1 MARFAR
7 SRRARAA
14 AGRWR
19 SGRRLAA
26 GVLALSLLFSACG
39 GGDETPTEKAADL
52 VADEEAQETT
62 TTEAPKVMA
71 PLSGRPIDED
81 TSRRAAVSIKVDNSP
96 QGRPQA
102 GLEKADIVF
111 EEKVEGGV
119 TRFIAVYQSQD
130 SELVGPIR
138 SLRTTDRPVVSAFR
152 GVFAFS
158 DGVAFTLNRLKGAPV
173 VAVTERDE
181 AAAFVNPKGRRRP
194 FATFAAT
201 ARLRREAGDDAQP
214 PATAFPFLAEG
225 EAFAPAGAVP
235 ATTASINYGGS
246 TSGSFEWD
254 AATGTWLRSSNGRPH
269 LLVDGERLAF
279 KNVII
284 QKVGYRKVGY
294 NDSSRHPV
302 EEAVVVGE
310 GEAIVLSGGKQTK
323 ARWSKATPEAM
334 TTFTDA
340 AGTPVKL
347 LPGSTMIALAPKTAP
362 ISIA

>member
-1 MARFAR
+1 M
-7 SRRARAA
+7 SRRV
-14 AGRWR
+14 
-19 SGRRLAA
+19 LAA
-26 GVLALSLLFSACG
+26 LLAGSLLFGACG
-39 GGDETPTEKAADL
+39 GGDDESPTEEAADL

-62 TTEAPKVMA
+62 TTAAPRVQA
-71 PLSGRPIDED
+71 PLSGRPIDEE
-81 TSRRAAVSIKVDNSP
+81 TARRAAVSIKVDNSP
-96 QGRPQA
+96 QGRPQS
-102 GLEKADIVF
+102 GLEKADIVV

-119 TRFIAVYQSQD
+119 TRFIAIYQSQE

-173 VAVTERDE
+173 VAVTERDD

-214 PATAFPFLAEG
+214 PAAAFGFLAEG

-235 ATTASINYGGS
+235 ATKASIDYGGT

-254 AATGTWLRSSNGRPH
+254 VATGTWLRSSNGRPH
-269 LLVDGERLAF
+269 LLVDGTRLAF
-279 KNVII
+279 SNVII

-294 NDSSRHPV
+294 NDSSKHPV

-310 GEAIVLSGGKQTK
+310 GEAIVLSGGKQVK
-323 ARWSKATPEAM
+323 GRWSKPTPEAM

-340 AGTPVKL
+340 AGAPIKL
-347 LPGSTMIALAPKTAP
+347 VVGSTMIALAPSSAP
-362 ISIA
+362 ISIAS

>member
-1 MARFAR
+1 MW
-7 SRRARAA
+7 AA
-14 AGRWR
+14 LLAG
-19 SGRRLAA
+19 
-26 GVLALSLLFSACG
+26 SLLFSACG
-39 GGDETPTEKAADL
+39 GGDEDTPTEEAADL
-52 VADEEAQETT
+52 AGDEEAQETT

-71 PLSGRPIDED
+71 PLSGRPIDEE
-81 TSRRAAVSIKVDNSP
+81 TSRRAAVSVKVDNSP
-96 QGRPQA
+96 SGRPQA
-102 GLEKADIVF
+102 GLEKADLVI

-119 TRFIAVYQSQD
+119 TRFIAIFQSQD

-173 VAVTERDE
+173 VSVTERDDPD
-181 AAAFVNPKGRRRP
+181 AFVNPKGRRRP

-201 ARLRREAGDDAQP
+201 ARLRREAGADAQP
-214 PATAFPFLAEG
+214 PAAAFPFLAEG
-225 EAFAPAGAVP
+225 EAFAPAGAAP
-235 ATTASINYGGS
+235 AAKASIDYGG
-246 TSGSFEWD
+246 TTTGSFEWD

-294 NDSSRHPV
+294 NDSSKHPV

-310 GEAIVLSGGKQTK
+310 GEATVLSGGKQVK
-323 ARWSKATPEAM
+323 ARWSKPSAEAM

-340 AGTPVKL
+340 AGSPIKL
-347 LPGSTMIALAPKTAP
+347 VTGPTMIALAPTSAP

>member
-1 MARFAR
+1 M
-7 SRRARAA
+7 SRRIWAA
-14 AGRWR
+14 LLAG
-19 SGRRLAA
+19 
-26 GVLALSLLFSACG
+26 SLLFGACG
-39 GGDETPTEKAADL
+39 GDDKETPTEEAADL

-62 TTEAPKVMA
+62 TTEPPKVQA
-71 PLSGRPIDED
+71 PLSGRPVAED
-81 TSRRAAVSIKVDNSP
+81 TAKRAAVSIKVDNSP

-102 GLEKADIVF
+102 GLEKADIVV

-119 TRFIAVYQSQD
+119 TRFIAIYQSQE

-173 VAVTERDE
+173 VAVTERDD

-201 ARLRREAGDDAQP
+201 ARLRREAGADAEA
-214 PATAFPFLAEG
+214 PAAAFPFLAEG
-225 EAFAPAGAVP
+225 EAFAPSGAAAAVK
-235 ATTASINYGGS
+235 ASINYGGS
-246 TSGSFEWD
+246 TTGSFDWD
-254 AATGTWLRSSNGRPH
+254 VATGTWLRSSNGRPH
-269 LLVDGERLAF
+269 LLVDGTRLAF
-279 KNVII
+279 SNVII

-294 NDSSRHPV
+294 NDSSKHPV

-310 GEAIVLSGGKQTK
+310 GEAIVLAGGKQVK
-323 ARWSKATPEAM
+323 GKWSKTSPEAM

-340 AGTPVKL
+340 SGSPIKL
-347 LPGSTMIALAPKTAP
+347 LAGPTMIALAPTSAP
-362 ISIA
+362 ITIA

>member
-1 MARFAR
+1 
-7 SRRARAA
+7 
-14 AGRWR
+14 
-19 SGRRLAA
+19 LAVIVA
-26 GVLALSLLFSACG
+26 TSLLFSACG
-39 GGDETPTEKAADL
+39 GDKDTPTEEAADL
-52 VADEEAQETT
+52 VADEDAQETT

-71 PLSGRPIDED
+71 PLSGRPIDEE
-81 TSRRAAVSIKVDNSP
+81 TAKRAAVSIKVDNSP
-96 QGRPQA
+96 SGRPQA
-102 GLEKADIVF
+102 GLEKADLIV

-119 TRFIAVYQSQD
+119 TRFIAIFQSQE

-173 VAVTERDE
+173 VTVTERDD
-181 AAAFVNPKGRRRP
+181 ASAFVNPKGRKRP
-194 FATFAAT
+194 YATFAAT
-201 ARLRREAGDDAQP
+201 ARLRKEAGDDAQP
-214 PATAFPFLAEG
+214 PAAAFPFLAEG

-235 ATTASINYGGS
+235 AAKASINYGGS
-246 TSGSFEWD
+246 TSGSFDWD
-254 AATGTWLRSSNGRPH
+254 AATGQWQRSSNGRPH

-279 KNVII
+279 TNVII

-294 NDSSRHPV
+294 NDSSKHPV

-310 GEAIVLSGGKQTK
+310 GEAIVLVAGKQVK
-323 ARWSKATPEAM
+323 GKWSKPSAEAM

-340 AGTPVKL
+340 SGTPIKL
-347 LPGSTMIALAPKTAP
+347 LTGPTMIALAPTSAA

>member
-1 MARFAR
+1 M
-7 SRRARAA
+7 SRRLTAA
-14 AGRWR
+14 LLAG
-19 SGRRLAA
+19 
-26 GVLALSLLFSACG
+26 SLLFGACG
-39 GGDETPTEKAADL
+39 GGGEDTPTEEAADL

-62 TTEAPKVMA
+62 TTETPKVKA
-71 PLSGRPIDED
+71 PLSGRPIDDE

-96 QGRPQA
+96 SGRPQA

-119 TRFIAVYQSQD
+119 TRFIAIYQSQE

-173 VAVTERDE
+173 VAVTERDD

-214 PATAFPFLAEG
+214 PAAAFPFLAEG

-235 ATTASINYGGS
+235 ASKASINYGGS

-254 AATGTWLRSSNGRPH
+254 AATGTWLRSSNNRPH

-279 KNVII
+279 SNVVI

-294 NDSSRHPV
+294 NDSSKHPV

-310 GEAIVLSGGKQTK
+310 GEAIVLSGGKQVK
-323 ARWSKATPEAM
+323 GRWSKASPEAM

-340 AGTPVKL
+340 TGAPIKL
-347 LPGSTMIALAPKTAP
+347 VVGPTMIALAPTSAP
-362 ISIA
+362 ISIT

>member
-1 MARFAR
+1 MC
-7 SRRARAA
+7 AA
-14 AGRWR
+14 LLAG
-19 SGRRLAA
+19 
-26 GVLALSLLFSACG
+26 SLLFSACG
-39 GGDETPTEKAADL
+39 GDDDTPTEEAADL

-71 PLSGRPIDED
+71 PLSGQPIDEE

-96 QGRPQA
+96 SGRPQA
-102 GLEKADIVF
+102 GLEKADLII

-119 TRFIAVYQSQD
+119 TRFIAIYQSQE

-173 VAVTERDE
+173 VSVTERDDPD
-181 AAAFVNPKGRRRP
+181 AFVNPKGRRRP

-201 ARLRREAGDDAQP
+201 ARLRREAGADAPP
-214 PATAFPFLAEG
+214 PAAAFAFLAEG
-225 EAFAPAGAVP
+225 EAFAPAGAAP
-235 ATTASINYGGS
+235 AAKASINYGGS

-294 NDSSRHPV
+294 NDSSKHPV

-310 GEAIVLSGGKQTK
+310 GDATVLSGGKQVK
-323 ARWSKATPEAM
+323 ARWSKTSPEAM
-334 TTFTDA
+334 TTFTDV
-340 AGTPVKL
+340 AGAPIKL
-347 LPGSTMIALAPKTAP
+347 VAGPTMVALAPTSAP
-362 ISIA
+362 ISIT